1 MHSYLKAMNK
11 KQVKTSGVFKEILE
25 SNTKQSKGDQFL
37 NEPIVSEE
45 FLEKELFKY
54 EEEHFN
60 GNLADFEEDVIIQ
73 TRLDAVKDYNKAV
86 SLYKE
91 VLQKIDEDLNIL
103 AALEVHIMQTRAI
116 ANYDENSTKYT
127 LFKTAKKDYTYIIG
141 RTKFYDINSET
152 NDTRTSAGSLE
163 SLNIKSLEEFLAN
176 KEYVKQAQIKAI
188 TWMSQHNQG
197 HFIST
202 LEELEHFIKKKR
214 E

>member
-1 MHSYLKAMNK
+1 MNK

-25 SNTKQSKGDQFL
+25 SNTKKSKVEQFL

-45 FLEKELFKY
+45 FLENELAKY

-60 GNLADFEEDVIIQ
+60 GNLEEYEEDIITE
-73 TRLDAVKDYNKAV
+73 TRLEGVRSYKQAV

-91 VLQKIDEDLNIL
+91 VYQKIYEDLEIL
-103 AALEVHIMQTRAI
+103 AALEIHIMQNRAI
-116 ANYDENSTKYT
+116 ANYNENSTKYA

-152 NDTRTSAGSLE
+152 NDTRTSGGGSLE
-163 SLNIKSLEEFLAN
+163 SLNIKSLDEFLAN

-188 TWMSQHNQG
+188 TWMYEHSNG
-197 HFIST
+197 GMISR
-202 LEELEHFIKKKR
+202 LEELEKFIKNKKS
-214 E
+214 